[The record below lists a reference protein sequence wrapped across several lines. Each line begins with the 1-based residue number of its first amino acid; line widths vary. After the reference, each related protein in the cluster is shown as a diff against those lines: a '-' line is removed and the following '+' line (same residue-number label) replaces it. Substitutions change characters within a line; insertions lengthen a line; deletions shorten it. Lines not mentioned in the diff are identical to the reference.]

1 MCRVPSRGWVGS
13 VSKAATKTESVP
25 APEPR
30 TPQDVR
36 NVVLVGPGGAGKST
50 LFDHLVAARVPGRRP
65 REGERERSVGLAV
78 ASFESNGLTINL
90 IDTPGY
96 PDFVGELRAGLRAA
110 DAAIFV
116 ISAAD
121 GIDGATALLWHELA
135 AVGVPR
141 AIAVS
146 KLDLPRSDYDETI
159 ATCQRAFG
167 DAQALYLPLHGE
179 GKAVIG
185 TMGLL
190 SQRVFDSSDGSRVER
205 DPTEDEAVA
214 IEVRRGALIE
224 AIIEESEDD
233 TLLDRYLEGEDI
245 SPETVIDDLRTA
257 VSRGT
262 FFPLVPIAPL
272 TGAGLAEVLEL
283 IEQCFPSPAA
293 RPFPSVY
300 TPAGAALTGLT
311 CDPSG
316 SLVAEVIRTSSDPYV
331 GRLSLVRVF
340 SGTLRA
346 DDTVHVSGHL
356 GEFVGRP
363 VEGHGDHDHDERV
376 GPLSSPLDD
385 GARPKSVGIAGDIVL
400 VSKLSHAETS
410 DTLSAKDRPA
420 IVEPWVL
427 PEPLLPIAIHAT
439 SKGDEDKLASALQ
452 RLVAEDVTM
461 RMEHNPETH
470 QVVLWTMGQ
479 AHVEEILGRLQERY
493 GVAVEAEPF
502 RTALRETFVRR
513 CTVQGRHV
521 KQSGGHGQY
530 AVCHLEIE
538 PLERGAG
545 FEFVDK
551 VVGGSVPRQFIPSV
565 EKGARAQLEKG
576 VLSGYPVVDVRV
588 TLVDGKAHSVDSSDM
603 AFQTAAAIAL
613 KEAANEATVSLLEP
627 IDTVDVTVAD
637 DHLGAVMS
645 DLRGRRG
652 HVLGTEPAAE
662 MGWTVVHAEVPQTEL
677 SRYPVDLRSVSHG
690 TGTFTRTL
698 LRYDYMPAELARQ
711 QRLDA

>member
-1 MCRVPSRGWVGS
+1 
-13 VSKAATKTESVP
+13 VSKGAAKTESSP
-25 APEPR
+25 APQPR
-30 TPQDVR
+30 TPEDIR

-65 REGERERSVGLAV
+65 HEGERDRSVGLAV

-90 IDTPGY
+90 VDAPGF

-121 GIDGATALLWHELA
+121 DIDGATALLWQELA
-135 AVGVPR
+135 AIGVPR
-141 AIAVS
+141 AVAVS
-146 KLDLPRSDYDETI
+146 KLDMPRSDYDDTI
-159 ATCQRAFG
+159 ARCQRAFG
-167 DAQALYLPLHGE
+167 DAQALYLPVHDAD
-179 GKAVIG
+179 KAVVG
-185 TMGLL
+185 SMGLL
-190 SQRVFDSSDGSRVER
+190 SQRVYDSSSGSRVER
-205 DPTEDEAVA
+205 DPSGDEAAA
-214 IEVRRGALIE
+214 IEERRGPLIE

-245 SPETVIDDLRTA
+245 STETVIEDLKTA
-257 VSRGT
+257 VAKAT
-262 FFPLVPIAPL
+262 FFPLVPISPA
-272 TGAGLAEVLEL
+272 TGVGLEEVLEV
-283 IEQCFPSPAA
+283 IEQCFPSPAT
-293 RPFPSVY
+293 RPAPTAYSPV
-300 TPAGAALTGLT
+300 GATLPPLR
-311 CDPSG
+311 CDPDG
-316 SLVAEVIRTSSDPYV
+316 PLVAEVIRTTSDPYV

-346 DDTVHVSGHL
+346 DEVVHVSGHL
-356 GEFVGRP
+356 GEFVERRGGIP
-363 VEGHGDHDHDERV
+363 VEGHTDHDHDERV
-376 GPLSSPLDD
+376 GPLSSPLGDA
-385 GARPKSVGIAGDIVL
+385 ARPTNRGIAGDVVL

-420 IVEPWVL
+420 LIEPWVL
-427 PEPLLPIAIHAT
+427 PEPLLPIAIHAHN
-439 SKGDEDKLASALQ
+439 KRDEDKLAGALQ

-479 AHVEEILGRLQERY
+479 AHVEEILSRLRDRY
-493 GVAVEAEPF
+493 GVEVQAEPF
-502 RTALRETFVRR
+502 RTALRETFVRK

-530 AVCHLEIE
+530 AVCQIEIE
-538 PLERGAG
+538 PLDRGSG
-545 FEFVDK
+545 IEFVDK

-576 VLSGYPVVDVRV
+576 VLSGYPVVDVRI
-588 TLVDGKAHSVDSSDM
+588 TLFDGKAHSVDSSDM

-627 IDTVDVTVAD
+627 IDKVDITVDD
-637 DHLGAVMS
+637 DYVGSVMS

-652 HVLGTEPAAE
+652 AVLGTEPAVVS
-662 MGWTVVHAEVPQTEL
+662 GRTVVHAEVPQVEL
-677 SRYPVDLRSVSHG
+677 SRYPIDLRSVSHG
-690 TGTFTRTL
+690 TGLFTRAL
-698 LRYDYMPAELARQ
+698 LRYDYMPAELAKQ
-711 QRLDA
+711 QKVNA

>member
-1 MCRVPSRGWVGS
+1 M
-13 VSKAATKTESVP
+13 SKGATKPESSP
-25 APEPR
+25 APQPR
-30 TPQDVR
+30 TPEDIR

-50 LFDHLVAARVPGRRP
+50 LFDYLVAARVPGRRP
-65 REGERERSVGLAV
+65 RDGDRERSVGLSV
-78 ASFESNGLTINL
+78 ASFESNGLTVNL
-90 IDTPGY
+90 VDTPGF

-121 GIDGATALLWHELA
+121 DIDGATALLWQELA

-146 KLDLPRSDYDETI
+146 KLDLPRSSYDDTI
-159 ATCQRAFG
+159 ARCQRVFG
-167 DAQALYLPLHGE
+167 DAQALYLP
-179 GKAVIG
+179 VQG
-185 TMGLL
+185 TEKVVTAAMGLL
-190 SQRVFDSSDGSRVER
+190 SQRTFDPSGGQRVER
-205 DPTEDEAVA
+205 DPTADEADA
-214 IEVRRGALIE
+214 IEARRGPLIE

-233 TLLDRYLEGEDI
+233 TLLDRYLEGEQI
-245 SPETVIDDLRTA
+245 STETVIDALKAA
-257 VSRGT
+257 VAKAT
-262 FFPLVPIAPL
+262 FFPLLPISPA
-272 TGAGLAEVLEL
+272 TGVGVEETLEV
-283 IEQCFPSPAA
+283 IEQCFPSPVN
-293 RPFPSVY
+293 RPAPRAY
-300 TPAGAALTGLT
+300 TPAGATIGDVR
-311 CDPSG
+311 CDPAG
-316 SLVAEVIRTSSDPYV
+316 PLVAEVIRTTSDPYV
-331 GRLSLVRVF
+331 GRLSLVRIF
-340 SGTLRA
+340 SGTLRP
-346 DDTVHVSGHL
+346 DDVVHVSGHL
-356 GEFVGRP
+356 GEFVERQGGNHL
-363 VEGHGDHDHDERV
+363 EGHGDHDADERV

-385 GARPKSVGIAGDIVL
+385 VTRTTGRAIAGQLVL
-400 VSKLSHAETS
+400 VSKLNHAETS

-420 IVEPWVL
+420 LVEPWVL
-427 PEPLLPIAIHAT
+427 PEPLLPVAIHAAN
-439 SKGDEDKLASALQ
+439 KRDEDKLATALQ
-452 RLVAEDVTM
+452 RVVAEDVTM

-479 AHVEEILGRLQERY
+479 AHVDDILDRLRERH
-493 GVAVEAEPF
+493 GVEVEAEQL

-538 PLERGAG
+538 PLDRGAG
-545 FEFVDK
+545 VEFVDK
-551 VVGGSVPRQFIPSV
+551 VVGGSIPRQFIPSV

-588 TLVDGKAHSVDSSDM
+588 TLYDGKAHSVDSSDL

-613 KEAANEATVSLLEP
+613 KDAANEATVSLLEP
-627 IDTVDVTVAD
+627 IDAVDIIVDD

-652 HVLGTEPAAE
+652 HVLGTEPVE
-662 MGWTVVHAEVPQTEL
+662 VGGRTVVHAEVPQVEL

-698 LRYDYMPAELARQ
+698 LRYDYMPADIAKAQAVSSLGA
-711 QRLDA
+711 